1 MDGCVHIREPM
12 RDTEIESGE
21 EPSLIRSVLSSVKRW
36 TIVLGA
42 VGLLCGYI
50 GPLVFSPDA
59 NQGPLLGIIITGPGG
74 VVLGVVLGLVIGV
87 LRVPQPIARKALLV
101 VSVILAG
108 VTLYWSMPEPH
119 YYANVVDAEIVGCG
133 PPESIRDK
141 AMDYWDERIA
151 KVTWAAPRPGWKQDF
166 DRMVAADPGVVLDVR
181 VLRESK
187 LYENRKPWNR
197 GTFTANPWGSRD
209 APTQY
214 FARFAGG
221 TCEGYPADSHAVYF
235 AKGENAKLWPSEVL
249 SNFLDLQVLEP
260 LPATFRGV
268 VPQ

>member
-1 MDGCVHIREPM
+1 MPSTEP
-12 RDTEIESGE
+12 DVAE
-21 EPSLIRSVLSSVKRW
+21 EPSLIRSIASSIKRW
-36 TIVLGA
+36 MLVLGA
-42 VGLLCGYI
+42 VGFLCGFV
-50 GPLVFSPDA
+50 GPMILSPDA
-59 NQGPLLGIIITGPGG
+59 NQGPLLGLLITGPGG
-74 VVLGVVLGLVIGV
+74 ALLGAALGLIVGLV
-87 LRVPQPIARKALLV
+87 RVPQPIARKALLA
-101 VSVILAG
+101 VSILLAG

-133 PPESIRDK
+133 PPASLRDK
-141 AMDYWDERIA
+141 AMDYWDGRIA
-151 KVTWAAPRPGWKQDF
+151 KVTWAAPRVGWRQDF

-181 VLRESK
+181 VLREAK

-197 GTFTANPWGSRD
+197 GTFTANPWGSGD

-221 TCEGYPADSHAVYF
+221 SCEDYPANSHAVYLT
-235 AKGENAKLWPSEVL
+235 KGENANLWPSEVL

-260 LPATFRGV
+260 LPAEFRRV